1 MMYEDK
7 IQDIITKI
15 GGTITKGWYPV
26 SERPERPPFAK
37 EIEYQIEDLFWG
49 KVHLRNEG
57 DIYVLVISKDVFNW
71 KDRISQLKLN
81 GEIED
86 AAGGLMWLRESIDT
100 LESDLQYIKDYLISL
115 RSSSK

>member
-7 IQDIITKI
+7 IQDIITKV

-37 EIEYQIEDLFWG
+37 EIEYQVGDLFWG

-57 DIYVLVISKDVFNW
+57 DIYVLIISKDVFNW
-71 KDRISQLKLN
+71 KDRTSQLKLN

-100 LESDLQYIKDYLISL
+100 LESDLQYIKNYLTSL